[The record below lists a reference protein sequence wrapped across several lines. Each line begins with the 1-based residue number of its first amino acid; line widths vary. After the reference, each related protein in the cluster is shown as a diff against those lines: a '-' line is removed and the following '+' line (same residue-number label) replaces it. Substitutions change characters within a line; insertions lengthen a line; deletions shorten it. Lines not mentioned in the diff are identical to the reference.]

1 MTNEQLQTN
10 LEFMAKLFSEP
21 NNELMEQIRL
31 GETPLGKVEQKA
43 TEFSYADEKLVLLT
57 DIFVNSQNA
66 RPAFPLATE
75 HLENRNEKENYIDKL
90 NKYYAKDNKV
100 STNYPPD
107 HLKVM
112 FEFLLFKFSQDDIVG
127 VKDFYTIYLKPW
139 YNRFTEAILK
149 RSDDPLAVQLV
160 ALIDKTLV
168 QIEKL

>member
-1 MTNEQLQTN
+1 MMNEQLQIN

-21 NNELMEQIRL
+21 NPELMELIRL
-31 GETPLGKVEQKA
+31 GETPLGEVKQSA

-57 DIFVNSQNA
+57 DLFVNSQNA

-75 HLENRNEKENYIDKL
+75 HLENRNEKENYINRL
-90 NKYYAKDNKV
+90 NIFYAMDNKV

-112 FEFLLFKFSQDDIVG
+112 FEFLLFKFSQDDKAG
-127 VKDFYTIYLKPW
+127 AKDFYTIYLKPW

-149 RSDDPLAVQLV
+149 RSDDPLAIQLV
-160 ALIDKTLV
+160 ALVHKTLA